1 MFSEDIIPEIESSY
15 GNQTFPDESSYI
27 EFTAD
32 NPTVEKRE
40 EDVGKVPVVPEDL
53 NGKVRVLCWIMTTP
67 QNHETKALAVK
78 ETWGKRCNVILF
90 MSSEKGFLFFSKITF
105 NRDLKSDSSIL

>member
-1 MFSEDIIPEIESSY
+1 
-15 GNQTFPDESSYI
+15 
-27 EFTAD
+27 
-32 NPTVEKRE
+32 
-40 EDVGKVPVVPEDL
+40 
-53 NGKVRVLCWIMTTP
+53 MTTP

>member
-1 MFSEDIIPEIESSY
+1 MFSEDIIPEIESSD
-15 GNQTFPDESSYI
+15 GNQTFPDKSSYI
-27 EFTAD
+27 KYTAD
-32 NPTVEKRE
+32 NPTVEKTE

-90 MSSEKGFLFFSKITF
+90 MSSEKGFFFFLNYI
-105 NRDLKSDSSIL
+105 